1 MSEQVERPARRSQK
15 LRSVGVVAL
24 AFFGNAIV
32 TTITDQ
38 IFHVLDVYPPWG
50 QPMHEPSL
58 NALALSYRIV
68 FAVLAGYVVARLAPA
83 APMRHALVLGILGLI
98 AASIGAFVTITRYD
112 LGPAWY
118 PIALAVTALPAVLL
132 GGGLGARR

>member
-1 MSEQVERPARRSQK
+1 MSGRRRRRRLGQRYDGGRLPDRHGPGGPLHAHSEAPMSEQVERPARRSQK

-68 FAVLAGYVVARLAPA
+68 FAV
-83 APMRHALVLGILGLI
+83 
-98 AASIGAFVTITRYD
+98 
-112 LGPAWY
+112 
-118 PIALAVTALPAVLL
+118 
-132 GGGLGARR
+132 